1 MTATR
6 SLACWWPS
14 ITVNPLPALCM
25 TADEASLQVTV
36 VRVVDCARMLRGPG
50 LSLRTGV
57 HPVGHETGPVVYW
70 APEPLPSP
78 TRRCGAAAGPV
89 GPRPEW
95 PRAGAFLPARQ
106 GRPALRRP
114 ALAGLRRNLGGYVRC
129 VNLLASSGT
138 R

>member
-14 ITVNPLPALCM
+14 IAVNPLPALCM

-36 VRVVDCARMLRGPG
+36 VCVVDCARALRGPG

-70 APEPLPSP
+70 APGPFPSP
-78 TRRCGAAAGPV
+78 ARRCGRQLGLRC
-89 GPRPEW
+89 PRPDW
-95 PRAGAFLPARQ
+95 PHAGAFLPARW
-106 GRPALRRP
+106 GRPPLR
-114 ALAGLRRNLGGYVRC
+114 
-129 VNLLASSGT
+129 
-138 R
+138 